1 MFKLSF
7 IIVMLVA
14 ISSVLGSDAPAPDCT
29 SPFATG
35 LCRGSFKVY
44 GYNTDSGKCESF
56 IYGGCLGNDNR
67 YNTLE
72 DCQAA
77 CESDCNK

>member
-1 MFKLSF
+1 MKKKFLF
-7 IIVMLVA
+7 YYT
-14 ISSVLGSDAPAPDCT
+14 APAPDCT
-29 SPFATG
+29 SPLVTG
-35 LCRGSFKVY
+35 PCRASFQVY
-44 GYNTDSGKCESF
+44 GYDPDSGCKKF
-56 IYGGCLGNDNR
+56 IYGGCGGNGNR

>member
-7 IIVMLVA
+7 FIFVLVA
-14 ISSVLGSDAPAPDCT
+14 ITSVLSSDAPAPDCT
-29 SPFATG
+29 SPLVTG
-35 LCRGSFKVY
+35 PCKAAFTVY
-44 GYNTDSGKCESF
+44 GYDPDCGCKKF
-56 IYGGCLGNDNR
+56 IYGGCGGNGNR